1 MDAIV
6 VDTLHTAIQCIQLL
20 KELEIGVEIFLPLDS
35 IKKIFLKE
43 QLR

>member
-6 VDTLHTAIQCIQLL
+6 TDTRHTAIQCIQFL
-20 KELEIGVEIFLPLDS
+20 KQHKIGIETFLPLDS